1 MSAAHR
7 RAARREREAAAAL
20 GVRRIRRARYEG
32 APDVEPLTLPNGVVI
47 QAEVKTR
54 GRLPALVRN
63 AIAQARQYA
72 PPGAVP
78 LAILSE
84 TGGEAVAVVPL
95 RAFVQLVTAPD
106 GSVLRKGP

>member
-1 MSAAHR
+1 MSATHR
-7 RAARREREAAAAL
+7 RAARREREAANAL
-20 GVRRIRRARYEG
+20 GVRRVHRSRYES

-63 AIAQARQYA
+63 AIAQARKYA
-72 PPGAVP
+72 PPGVVP

-95 RAFVQLVTAPD
+95 RAFVELITVPG
-106 GSVLRKGP
+106 GSVLQSAP